1 MERSR
6 RLSRVFLH
14 ALEGAMARTNER
26 ANEGTDER
34 VGRIGRPAR
43 WRAGRGAGSRL
54 QCTGAAI
61 ALAAAFGCAGTTP
74 EPEEVPPA
82 EVLYQRGLEQ
92 MEGGKILWMFSTAK
106 NEGAIES
113 FQQIID
119 NYPYS
124 EHAVLAEL
132 KIADAYFAD
141 EKYDEALSYYR
152 DFSELH
158 PQHERVPYTLHRAAQ
173 CHHKQSRSADRD
185 QTATIESLKY
195 LDQLL
200 TRYPHSAEAREAE
213 EIWKELRVK
222 LAKHDMYIADY
233 YMDREEFQS
242 AADRYRSVLN
252 RYPGLGLD
260 AEALYKL
267 AVCYTEMNLE
277 GEAHKIFEVILQ
289 NYRGTDVAAAAADRM
304 PEGES
309 TDLIPSA
316 N

>member
-1 MERSR
+1 MARSR
-6 RLSRVFLH
+6 VRGV
-14 ALEGAMARTNER
+14 
-26 ANEGTDER
+26 
-34 VGRIGRPAR
+34 
-43 WRAGRGAGSRL
+43 GAGS
-54 QCTGAAI
+54 GALRRGVLAG
-61 ALAAAFGCAGTTP
+61 LLGAAAFGCAGAKP
-74 EPEEVPPA
+74 EAEEVPAA

-92 MEGGKILWMFSTAK
+92 MEGGKILWVFNSAD
-106 NEGAIES
+106 NAEAVES

-132 KIADAYFAD
+132 KIADAYYAD
-141 EKYDEALSYYR
+141 GKYDEALSYYR

-173 CHHKQSRSADRD
+173 CHYQQSRSPDRD

-195 LDQLL
+195 LDQLI

-213 EIWKELRVK
+213 ETWKELRTK
-222 LAKHDMYIADY
+222 LAQHDMQIADY
-233 YMDREEFQS
+233 YMDRDEYQS
-242 AADRYRSVLN
+242 AADRYRGVLN
-252 RYPGLGLD
+252 KYPGLGLD

-267 AVCYTEMNLE
+267 GVCYTEMNLE
-277 GEAHKIFEVILQ
+277 DEAHKIFEVILQ

-304 PEGES
+304 PEGV
-309 TDLIPSA
+309 TADQIPSA